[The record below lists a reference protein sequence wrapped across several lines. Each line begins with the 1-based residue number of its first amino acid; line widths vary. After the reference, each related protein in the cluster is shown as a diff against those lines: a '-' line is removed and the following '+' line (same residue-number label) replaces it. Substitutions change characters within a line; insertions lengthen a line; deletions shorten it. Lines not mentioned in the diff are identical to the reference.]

1 MSNHTDSYREY
12 IIEESG
18 KSWELPRTLC
28 IYSKHCRG
36 NCYFQWGMW
45 LRETVGVFRQLFD
58 DLILGVQ
65 LIELFT
71 RNLILG
77 I

>member
-36 NCYFQWGMW
+36 NCYFQWGNVVT
-45 LRETVGVFRQLFD
+45 RDGGRFPSTV
-58 DLILGVQ
+58 
-65 LIELFT
+65 
-71 RNLILG
+71 
-77 I
+77 